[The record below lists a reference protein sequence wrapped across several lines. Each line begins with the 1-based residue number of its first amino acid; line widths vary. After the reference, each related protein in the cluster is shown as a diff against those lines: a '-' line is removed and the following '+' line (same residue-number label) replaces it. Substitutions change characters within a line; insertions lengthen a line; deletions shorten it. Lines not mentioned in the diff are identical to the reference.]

1 MEEKDRKI
9 LTEFLGECWHEWR
22 WRPGQGKFCKNCDI
36 DLYGKDNIF
45 YHQRIPTP
53 ENRTFDTWN
62 DFGMLW
68 VQASNSTSWCAFFG
82 WAIERFSGTKG
93 FGFSLEGIDWFI
105 DKDRFPFLVLEAI
118 KEGVL

>member
-9 LTEFLGECWHEWR
+9 LTEFLGECWHDTR
-22 WRPGQGKFCKNCDI
+22 DKYQRCSNLCAICGKE
-36 DLYGKDNIF
+36 
-45 YHQRIPTP
+45 RIY
-53 ENRTFDTWN
+53 RTFDTWN